1 VDIHFEF
8 DPILPALKIGAI
20 EDMRVDINFG
30 KGELTRTHWAVK
42 DENILKYCFVSV
54 MFLNNN

>member
-1 VDIHFEF
+1 MDIHFEF

-30 KGELTRTHWAVK
+30 KGELTRTYWAVK
-42 DENILKYCFVSV
+42 DENILKYCLLSV

>member
-1 VDIHFEF
+1 MDIHFEF

-30 KGELTRTHWAVK
+30 KGELTRTYRAVK